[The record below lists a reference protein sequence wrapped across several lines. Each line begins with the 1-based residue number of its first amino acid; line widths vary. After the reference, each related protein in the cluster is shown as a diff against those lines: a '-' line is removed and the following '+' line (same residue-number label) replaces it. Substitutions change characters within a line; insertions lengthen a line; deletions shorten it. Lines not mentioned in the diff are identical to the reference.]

1 MEKKEAIKSVTFVLS
16 GSLLQMFN
24 GIGNG
29 IWSSLAAIFGIVL
42 LFMGLTKLKTALDE
56 NGQSAVKLLI
66 IAAILSCIGFVFDL
80 IPVLGG
86 VIASI
91 ILLAAFIIQLVGYL
105 KLKNSASIGEI
116 GKGGV
121 SLLIVAMIVAAFG
134 ALLGIIP
141 FLGAIIVSVIFLAS
155 LILVFFGWIK
165 VQEGLL
171 E

>member
-29 IWSSLAAIFGIVL
+29 IWSSLTAIFGIVL

-91 ILLAAFIIQLVGYL
+91 VLLAAFIIQLVGYL

-116 GKGGV
+116 GKDGV

-165 VQEGLL
+165 IQEGLL